1 MPEAHPN
8 TRPKDGADWLI
19 GGRDEVAWITE
30 GTSTGLA
37 ITAAIPPVFAD
48 YATLELPATAADDEV
63 REHDRAVVALLCR
76 YTVSTPWWLG
86 YLETGSSEI
95 IFTDAP
101 RVTPYSVDWR
111 YVLVQAGPE
120 QAAVWR
126 ADDWKGT
133 ALPDLMF
140 AADRGWLFST
150 LWDDDWSCVGGPT
163 ELVSDLLSDPVLG
176 FPRTPSDG

>member
-76 YTVSTPWWLG
+76 CTVSAPWWLG

-95 IFTDAP
+95 IFASQGPAELRCWNHAAP
-101 RVTPYSVDWR
+101 ARRRFVPRDTC
-111 YVLVQAGPE
+111 E
-120 QAAVWR
+120 H
-126 ADDWKGT
+126 
-133 ALPDLMF
+133 
-140 AADRGWLFST
+140 RGSQ
-150 LWDDDWSCVGGPT
+150 DIA
-163 ELVSDLLSDPVLG
+163 
-176 FPRTPSDG
+176 R